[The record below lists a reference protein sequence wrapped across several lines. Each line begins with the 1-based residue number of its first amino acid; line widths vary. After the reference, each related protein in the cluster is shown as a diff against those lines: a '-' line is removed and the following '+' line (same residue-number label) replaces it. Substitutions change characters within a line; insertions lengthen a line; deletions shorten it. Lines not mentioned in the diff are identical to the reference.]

1 MDVIIC
7 ANDDEVGR
15 YAAAKVAQ
23 VARWTGPKV
32 VIGVATGSSPLSAYA
47 RLADLVEAGL
57 LDLSEASAFALDEYV
72 GLPEGH
78 PESYRATIERTVT
91 IPLKMD
97 PARVHVPNG
106 FAADLNQAA
115 LDYDAAIK
123 AAGGVDIQ
131 VLGVGSNGHIG
142 FNEPTSSLASRT
154 RIKTLT
160 MQTRLDNQRFF
171 NSLDEVPVHCLT
183 QGLGTIMEARHC
195 VLLASGAHK
204 AEAIAAVV
212 EGPITSMWP
221 GSVLQMHPKATV
233 IVDEA
238 AAGGL
243 KLADYYKEMYAH
255 LPDWQRV
262 TLPASA

>member
-7 ANDDEVGR
+7 ANEDEAGR
-15 YAAAKVAQ
+15 YTAAKIAQ
-23 VARWTGPKV
+23 VARWVGPKV
-32 VIGVATGSSPLSAYA
+32 VIGVATGSSPLRAYA
-47 RLADLVEAGL
+47 VLADLVAQGK

-78 PESYRATIERTVT
+78 PESYKDTIRRTVT
-91 IPLKMD
+91 EPLGLD

-106 FAADLNQAA
+106 FAADLQQAA
-115 LDYDAAIK
+115 LDYEAAIK

-131 VLGVGSNGHIG
+131 ILGVGSNGHIG

-160 MQTRLDNQRFF
+160 HQTRLDNQRFF
-171 NSLDEVPVHCLT
+171 NSLDEVPYHCLT
-183 QGLGTIMEARHC
+183 QGLGTILDARH
-195 VLLASGAHK
+195 VALVASGEHK
-204 AEAIAAVV
+204 AKAVKAIV
-212 EGPITSMWP
+212 EGPVTSMWP
-221 GSVLQMHPKATV
+221 GSVLQMHEHATV

-238 AAGGL
+238 AASQL
-243 KLADYYKEMYAH
+243 ELADYYKAMYAN

-262 TLPASA
+262 TL